1 MGKLFITILMLFLTA
16 SHTAQAQTRHKPEK
30 GKTEAKKK
38 PDKNALNI
46 RGTVYENETLQPLE
60 GATIRLYKQDSTMV
74 GGHTSAKNGDFL
86 LENVRQDIYVLKV
99 SFMGFKTQSFKLDLT
114 DKKGNF
120 KTQDILMREEEKM
133 MAEAVVSGQ
142 MPEMTVVE
150 DTVMYNAD
158 AFALPE
164 GSMVEDL
171 VKRLPGMVEEEDGSL
186 TWNGKAVSQILVD
199 GKEFFGNNRELVM
212 KNLPADIID
221 KVKAYDRQS
230 DLARVTGIDDGNE
243 KTVLD
248 LAIKKNKKKGWFGQL
263 EGGYGSSDRYHGR
276 TNVNRFEGKQKFS
289 IIGNAN
295 NTRGDGMTDRQEG
308 GANFSVEKKNVEA
321 DGSL

>member
-1 MGKLFITILMLFLTA
+1 MGKLLIAILMLLLTA

-30 GKTEAKKK
+30 GKTEAKKM

-74 GGHTSAKNGDFL
+74 GGHTSTKNGDFL

-212 KNLPADIID
+212 KNLPAD
-221 KVKAYDRQS
+221 
-230 DLARVTGIDDGNE
+230 
-243 KTVLD
+243 
-248 LAIKKNKKKGWFGQL
+248 
-263 EGGYGSSDRYHGR
+263 
-276 TNVNRFEGKQKFS
+276 
-289 IIGNAN
+289 
-295 NTRGDGMTDRQEG
+295 M
-308 GANFSVEKKNVEA
+308 
-321 DGSL
+321 